1 MLTDA
6 RLTLRSTITTRAS
19 MTCRIQSRNCA
30 PESMR
35 SWLMQRQPNPALH
48 SDAPG
53 RHGLCIFHR
62 KGRAGLRRAGKR
74 ER

>member
-1 MLTDA
+1 VVKE
-6 RLTLRSTITTRAS
+6 RSA
-19 MTCRIQSRNCA
+19 N
-30 PESMR
+30 
-35 SWLMQRQPNPALH
+35 NALY

-62 KGRAGLRRAGKR
+62 KGRAGPRRAGKR